1 MPDQQS
7 AQYFLAEHKGKVL
20 TITDQKVSRYIPEA
34 GGRQK
39 IDTIK
44 AISYGKLT
52 VAAWWKQVR
61 AGSTVAQLREKY
73 DKLIEE
79 STVHP

>member
-7 AQYFLAEHKGKVL
+7 AQYFLAEHKGKPLV
-20 TITDQKVSRYIPEA
+20 ITDQIVSRYIPEA

-39 IDTIK
+39 IDTMK
-44 AISYGKLT
+44 AIRYRKLT
-52 VAAWWKQVR
+52 LAAWWKPVR
-61 AGSTVAQLREKY
+61 ATSTMAQLREKY